1 MGFRYTPEGERGNCG
16 VCCTGERSGAI
27 AEGVTAELQRGDF
40 EGGSDPTGAAT
51 KIEET
56 AAGLK
61 PGTTFG
67 SDSGAMAATS
77 RGVGVRMALFALRCY
92 KAYLS
97 VLFAGTCRFEPTCS
111 QYAYQA
117 IERFGVLRGVWLGS
131 KRLAR
136 CHPFSGKFGF
146 DPVPDEFY
154 EGFSDNKQKKMT
166 IHHAAEKQEI
176 DRSAPIKDG
185 IRL

>member
-1 MGFRYTPEGERGNCG
+1 
-16 VCCTGERSGAI
+16 
-27 AEGVTAELQRGDF
+27 
-40 EGGSDPTGAAT
+40 
-51 KIEET
+51 
-56 AAGLK
+56 
-61 PGTTFG
+61 
-67 SDSGAMAATS
+67 
-77 RGVGVRMALFALRCY
+77 MALFALRCY

-146 DPVPDEFY
+146 DPVPDEFH
-154 EGFSDNKQKKMT
+154 ESFSDSKQQEMK
-166 IHHAAEKQEI
+166 INHAAANRAI
-176 DRSAPIKDG
+176 DRSATINGTIKDG

>member
-1 MGFRYTPEGERGNCG
+1 MGFRHSPENERGTCG
-16 VCCTGERSGAI
+16 VCCAGERSGAA
-27 AEGVTAELQRGDF
+27 AESVSVKLPQ
-40 EGGSDPTGAAT
+40 SDD
-51 KIEET
+51 
-56 AAGLK
+56 AGLK

-77 RGVGVRMALFALRCY
+77 KGVGGKVALFALRCY

-136 CHPFSGKFGF
+136 CHPFSGKFVF
-146 DPVPDEFY
+146 DPIPDESHENILDEKQQQVKNNY
-154 EGFSDNKQKKMT
+154 SAAKQK
-166 IHHAAEKQEI
+166 I
-176 DRSAPIKDG
+176 DRSAATNGTIKDG

>member
-1 MGFRYTPEGERGNCG
+1 MSVGLHCGE
-16 VCCTGERSGAI
+16 
-27 AEGVTAELQRGDF
+27 F
-40 EGGSDPTGAAT
+40 EDGHLEDGHLKVAAT
-51 KIEET
+51 K
-56 AAGLK
+56 
-61 PGTTFG
+61 P
-67 SDSGAMAATS
+67 S
-77 RGVGVRMALFALRCY
+77 VGVRAALFALRCY

-136 CHPFSGKFGF
+136 CHPLSGKFGY
-146 DPVPDEFY
+146 DPIPDEF
-154 EGFSDNKQKKMT
+154 SKKFFEDLQQET
-166 IHHAAEKQEI
+166 KLNRAAANQAI
-176 DRSAPIKDG
+176 DRSAVLKDG

>member
-1 MGFRYTPEGERGNCG
+1 MGFRHTSETERGECG
-16 VCCTGERSGAI
+16 VCCAGERSGAA
-27 AEGVTAELQRGDF
+27 AESVSVKLPQSGD
-40 EGGSDPTGAAT
+40 
-51 KIEET
+51 
-56 AAGLK
+56 AGLK
-61 PGTTFG
+61 PGTTPG
-67 SDSGAMAATS
+67 SDSGAMAAT
-77 RGVGVRMALFALRCY
+77 RKGIGVQVALFALRCY

-97 VLFAGTCRFEPTCS
+97 ILFAGTCRFEPTCS

-146 DPVPDEFY
+146 DPVPDESH
-154 EGFSDNKQKKMT
+154 EKISDRDPYKMK
-166 IHHAAEKQEI
+166 IHYAAAECEV
-176 DRSAPIKDG
+176 DRSAAIQRTIKDG